1 MENNSSEPLI
11 TSMAELVSVNG
22 AVGRA
27 TPNLTGAI
35 NESAVSHNSSTA
47 NLISAWKTFL
57 HFIKGCEAWLVLK
70 IQKIKISF
78 STCFR

>member
-1 MENNSSEPLI
+1 
-11 TSMAELVSVNG
+11 MAELVSVNG

-57 HFIKGCEAWLVLK
+57 HFIKGCEA
-70 IQKIKISF
+70 
-78 STCFR
+78 